1 MKDEVK
7 NVIYIVLDIL
17 DSLAKTYRE
26 TPDFIKVNENVLKDV
41 KNELFELLK
50 NNMQKNFSK
59 HNDRTYRYPS
69 HNTSGQT

>member
-50 NNMQKNFSK
+50 NNMQKK
-59 HNDRTYRYPS
+59 LLKT
-69 HNTSGQT
+69 Q